1 MNLAEGDDLDVKLGW
16 QKMGDNRG
24 WEWEWNGRE
33 DKERSDRRGKV
44 TSLLSQQMQQY

>member
-24 WEWEWNGRE
+24 WEWE
-33 DKERSDRRGKV
+33 
-44 TSLLSQQMQQY
+44 